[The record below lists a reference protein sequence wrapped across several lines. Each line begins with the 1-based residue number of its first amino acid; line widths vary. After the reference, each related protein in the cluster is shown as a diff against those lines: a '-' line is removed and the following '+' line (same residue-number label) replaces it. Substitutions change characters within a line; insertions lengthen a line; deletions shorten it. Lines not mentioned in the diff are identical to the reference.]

1 MNKNELRKKYMSQR
15 GQLSTSEL
23 EKRSLEI
30 ANNLLKLEI
39 WDHTYYHIFM
49 SIPDKSEVNTEYI
62 LHILQGKDKSIVV
75 SKSDFQSGAMT
86 HLLLQENTVL
96 KPSKYGIPEPI
107 SGIDIPP
114 NLLDVIFVPLL
125 AFDVYG
131 NRVGYGKGFYDRFLA
146 NCKPEA
152 LFIGLS
158 FYEPEDNI
166 PNEPM
171 DIPLHFCV
179 TPQKIH
185 SF

>member
-86 HLLLQENTVL
+86 HLLLQ
-96 KPSKYGIPEPI
+96 
-107 SGIDIPP
+107 
-114 NLLDVIFVPLL
+114 
-125 AFDVYG
+125 
-131 NRVGYGKGFYDRFLA
+131 
-146 NCKPEA
+146 
-152 LFIGLS
+152 
-158 FYEPEDNI
+158 
-166 PNEPM
+166 
-171 DIPLHFCV
+171 
-179 TPQKIH
+179 
-185 SF
+185 

>member
-1 MNKNELRKKYMSQR
+1 
-15 GQLSTSEL
+15 
-23 EKRSLEI
+23 
-30 ANNLLKLEI
+30 
-39 WDHTYYHIFM
+39 M
-49 SIPDKSEVNTEYI
+49 SISDKSEVNTEYI
-62 LHILQGKDKSIVV
+62 LHILQGKDKSTVV
-75 SKSDFQSGAMT
+75 PKSDFQSGAMT

-96 KPSKYGIPEPI
+96 KPSKHGIPEPI
-107 SGIDIPP
+107 SGIEIPS

-125 AFDVYG
+125 AFDIHG
-131 NRVGYGKGFYDRFLA
+131 NRVGYGKGFYDRFMA

-158 FYEPEDNI
+158 FYEPEDDI
-166 PNEPM
+166 SNEIV